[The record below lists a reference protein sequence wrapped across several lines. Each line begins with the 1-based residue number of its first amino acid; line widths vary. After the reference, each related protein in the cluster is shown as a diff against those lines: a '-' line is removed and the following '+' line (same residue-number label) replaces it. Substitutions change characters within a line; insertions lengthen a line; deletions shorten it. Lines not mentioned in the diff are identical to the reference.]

1 MFSLASAEKRHR
13 HGRPESEYRPSI
25 RVRRTLGG
33 CPARLFAQ
41 FIRSRFRELFLFTE
55 VVFLK
60 QDAFSRCHPAVSFL
74 FFILVMLFGVLIQHP
89 AFVLGG
95 ICAALSY
102 YLLLTGAKGL
112 KFLLFSLPA
121 LILIALLN
129 PLANRSGKT
138 LLFTVF
144 NIPYPLESLVYGTVL
159 SGIFLLMI
167 LWCGCCGAVMTSDKF
182 TSLFANL
189 IPALSLLLVMV
200 LRMIPNFMRKGRQI
214 TGARM
219 AIGKSVGG
227 DAKYTE
233 KAKNG
238 MLLLSSLT
246 DWALEGSIVT
256 ADSMRSRGYGT
267 AKRTSFMQYRFTLR
281 DGILMV
287 LMGFLGAGVIV
298 SMFRGNTA
306 AAFTPLWDVAPL
318 SPFGLGCYLL
328 LLLLPTFLHLK
339 EALTWHILRSGI

>member
-1 MFSLASAEKRHR
+1 M
-13 HGRPESEYRPSI
+13 
-25 RVRRTLGG
+25 
-33 CPARLFAQ
+33 
-41 FIRSRFRELFLFTE
+41 
-55 VVFLK
+55 K

-74 FFILVMLFGVLIQHP
+74 FFILVMLLGVLIQHP
-89 AFVLGG
+89 AFVAASV
-95 ICAALSY
+95 CAALAY
-102 YLLLTGAKGL
+102 YLLLTGTKGL
-112 KFLLFSLPA
+112 KLLLISLP
-121 LILIALLN
+121 LIIAVAVLN
-129 PLANRSGKT
+129 PLMNHTGRT
-138 LLFTVF
+138 VLFTVF
-144 NIPYPLESLVYGTVL
+144 SIPYTLESLIYGTVL

-167 LWCGCCGAVMTSDKF
+167 LWCGCYGAVMTSDKF

-219 AIGKSVGG
+219 AIGKSVAG
-227 DAKYTE
+227 DAKYSE

-238 MLLLSSLT
+238 MLLLGSLT

-267 AKRTSFMQYRFTLR
+267 KKRTSFLQYRFTLR
-281 DGILMV
+281 DGILVFMT
-287 LMGFLGAGVIV
+287 LFLGAGVV
-298 SMFRGNTA
+298 FSMLRGDTA